1 MRSDAEL
8 LVAARADASAFRE
21 LYERYADRIYRYHLS
36 RSREPDAAHDLT
48 AETFAQAW
56 LSRARFRDEAGGSA
70 APWLFGI
77 ARHILLVSVR
87 RGQLERRA
95 CERLGLLAA
104 ASDEAAEAMPTER
117 WLDGVDEALAHL
129 PPAQQDAIR
138 LRVVEDLGYDEAAER
153 LATTPQAVRA
163 RVSRGLSALR
173 KHLFDPMES
182 TR

>member
-8 LVAARADASAFRE
+8 LVAARSDASVFRE
-21 LYERYADRIYRYHLS
+21 LYDRYADRIYGYHVS
-36 RSREPDAAHDLT
+36 RSRDAHAALDLT

-56 LSRARFRDEAGGSA
+56 LCRARFRDEAGGSA
-70 APWLFGI
+70 GPWLFGI

-87 RGQLERRA
+87 RGSMERSA
-95 CERLGLLAA
+95 CERLGVLAV
-104 ASDEAAEAMPTER
+104 AERPAEPEPGQD
-117 WLDGVDEALAHL
+117 WLHGVDDALAHL
-129 PPAQQDAIR
+129 PEAQQEAIR
-138 LRVVEDLGYDEAAER
+138 LRVVQDLGYEEVAER
-153 LATTPQAVRA
+153 LAISPQAVRA